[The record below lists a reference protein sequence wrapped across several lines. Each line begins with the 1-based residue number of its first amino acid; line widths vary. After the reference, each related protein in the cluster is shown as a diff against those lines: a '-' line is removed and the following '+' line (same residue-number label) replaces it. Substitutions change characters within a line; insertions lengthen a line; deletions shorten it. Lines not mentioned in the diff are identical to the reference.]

1 MKFPPVEGDI
11 MKTETI
17 EIVDDGRGPQLS
29 TTRITVLDIFYYLH
43 RGYDFDAIQQIMPTL
58 SRAEFDVVAE
68 YVKTHH
74 DELVEKDRKAEEF
87 IRRGM
92 AEQKTAGL
100 SHEID
105 EGMPVKERALR
116 LKKKM
121 LERLK
126 ETNGEG
132 HPR

>member
-1 MKFPPVEGDI
+1 MKFPPLEGYI

-17 EIVDDGRGPQLS
+17 EIVDHGRGPQLS

-92 AEQKTAGL
+92 AEQKT
-100 SHEID
+100 HEID

-126 ETNGEG
+126 ETN
-132 HPR
+132 